1 MSNILNS
8 QKQLFPRWS
17 LKAAGLKIMENL
29 MPQMM
34 FKFIEIIAFEVLRNF
49 LKLLFFRHI
58 LSACH
63 QTTNIA
69 M

>member
-8 QKQLFPRWS
+8 QKQLSPRCF

-29 MPQMM
+29 MAQMM

-49 LKLLFFRHI
+49 LKLKI

-63 QTTNIA
+63 QTPNIA